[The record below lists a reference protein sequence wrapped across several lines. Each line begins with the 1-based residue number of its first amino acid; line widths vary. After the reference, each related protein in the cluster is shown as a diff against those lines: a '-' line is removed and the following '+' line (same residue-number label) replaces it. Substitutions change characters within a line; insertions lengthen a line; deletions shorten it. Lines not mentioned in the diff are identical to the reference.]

1 MIHKFNIFF
10 YVFCLLGTAS
20 WFLNVNLNYNCVSKC
35 IFLYGSYKHAYLVVV
50 LWKFSAVWN
59 LKLLIHSYKYFYRT
73 LLFFRTFCSVSHMSF
88 QRKGTYNFLAP
99 ITNWLTHSITKLNSC
114 MRCLLYKLKEDW
126 IHIYIIMLI
135 TLIPDLVYLVPS
147 LNFCICQKNE

>member
-1 MIHKFNIFF
+1 MYFS
-10 YVFCLLGTAS
+10 VR
-20 WFLNVNLNYNCVSKC
+20 
-35 IFLYGSYKHAYLVVV
+35 SYKYAYLVVV

-99 ITNWLTHSITKLNSC
+99 ITNWLTHSINKLNSC
-114 MRCLLYKLKEDW
+114 MRCLLYKLMKDW
-126 IHIYIIMLI
+126 IHIYIIMRI
-135 TLIPDLVYLVPS
+135 TLIPDLIYLVPS
-147 LNFCICQKNE
+147 SQFLHLPKEWVAALHCVEKDSKNVWGNVRTQESFYTCVL